1 MYILSD
7 PPPQLGREH
16 RVDSQQE
23 DRQKGIMGDGGGMSK
38 VAKQADREIRVQAEG
53 EHCQE
58 SCAIE
63 REREKNLQSFATLKG
78 TNVAGGTEGERRGQ
92 TERERAGE
100 GERGGERKPRR
111 KGES

>member
-1 MYILSD
+1 MTVSRKIDKRALW
-7 PPPQLGREH
+7 E
-16 RVDSQQE
+16 
-23 DRQKGIMGDGGGMSK
+23 MGGGVSK

-78 TNVAGGTEGERRGQ
+78 TNVAGGTEGEGERRGQ
-92 TERERAGE
+92 AERERAGE

>member
-1 MYILSD
+1 
-7 PPPQLGREH
+7 
-16 RVDSQQE
+16 
-23 DRQKGIMGDGGGMSK
+23 MGDGGGGMSK

>member
-63 REREKNLQSFATLKG
+63 REREKKPAIICHI
-78 TNVAGGTEGERRGQ
+78 EGNKCSWRH
-92 TERERAGE
+92 
-100 GERGGERKPRR
+100 
-111 KGES
+111 